1 MNSVKNS
8 AAPCIST
15 DKHQERRC
23 TLSYSALLHPS
34 SAHVLEVGR
43 PSFSTT
49 TGGVTTSGRRL
60 CPAMKNHP
68 KIKQPP
74 RTLFSCGIFGHCTE
88 TVLSPTAPPPAT
100 TITTVRPP
108 SPAAPA
114 VAVHPRTESPPPSSS
129 SSSSSSATSQSFTQW
144 RFPLPKTPLLLHR
157 PTDYEPL
164 PSPPPPPVPPSMP
177 DTAPPL
183 SPPGPAP
190 DLAEKIEALRLLE
203 RSLVPNPPPATGGGV
218 PCPPAVVQGVVRMV
232 GVAEQ
237 ARAAVKVLLALC
249 LAEPSRRPAVE
260 AGAVAAV
267 LEALAGLSGAAAER
281 ALAALELLCTVAEGV
296 AELRGHALAV
306 PLLLE
311 LVGKMTGR
319 GAEYALSVLAAVCAA
334 GPVSETTVAPEGLA
348 QVVALALQGQQ
359 CSARARRKGLQLLR
373 SLQEKWGLELAEG

>member
-1 MNSVKNS
+1 
-8 AAPCIST
+8 
-15 DKHQERRC
+15 
-23 TLSYSALLHPS
+23 
-34 SAHVLEVGR
+34 
-43 PSFSTT
+43 
-49 TGGVTTSGRRL
+49 
-60 CPAMKNHP
+60 MKNHP

-100 TITTVRPP
+100 TITTVQPP
-108 SPAAPA
+108 SPATPA

-129 SSSSSSATSQSFTQW
+129 SSSSSSTTSQSFTQW

-164 PSPPPPPVPPSMP
+164 PSPPPPPVPQSMA
-177 DTAPPL
+177 DTAPTP
-183 SPPGPAP
+183 SPPAP
-190 DLAEKIEALRLLE
+190 DLAELFHLSELQFSSDSAMEKIEALRLLE

-218 PCPPAVVQGVVRMV
+218 PCPPAVMQGVVRMV

-267 LEALAGLSGAAAER
+267 LEALPGLSGAGAER

-359 CSARARRKGLQLLR
+359 CSARARRKGLQLLK

>member
-1 MNSVKNS
+1 
-8 AAPCIST
+8 
-15 DKHQERRC
+15 
-23 TLSYSALLHPS
+23 
-34 SAHVLEVGR
+34 
-43 PSFSTT
+43 
-49 TGGVTTSGRRL
+49 
-60 CPAMKNHP
+60 
-68 KIKQPP
+68 
-74 RTLFSCGIFGHCTE
+74 
-88 TVLSPTAPPPAT
+88 
-100 TITTVRPP
+100 
-108 SPAAPA
+108 
-114 VAVHPRTESPPPSSS
+114 
-129 SSSSSSATSQSFTQW
+129 
-144 RFPLPKTPLLLHR
+144 
-157 PTDYEPL
+157 
-164 PSPPPPPVPPSMP
+164 
-177 DTAPPL
+177 
-183 SPPGPAP
+183 
-190 DLAEKIEALRLLE
+190 
-203 RSLVPNPPPATGGGV
+203 
-218 PCPPAVVQGVVRMV
+218 MV
-232 GVAEQ
+232 GGAEH

-267 LEALAGLSGAAAER
+267 LEALPGLNGAAAER